1 MFTFAIRVVRPYY
14 KPLAIVVVAM
24 IVETLMG
31 LAAPWPLKLVLDCV
45 IGSHPSPAWLSGFLG
60 SFLGSGKNAVLHF
73 SVFAVVAIAALDG
86 ASSYVDSYFTTSIG
100 QWVAHDLR
108 RIVYD
113 HLQRLSLSY
122 YDRNETGSLISTI
135 TEDIDAVQSFASS
148 SLLNIFI
155 DILTMVGM
163 IGVMFYLEWD
173 FTLIALSITPLL
185 GLFVYRF
192 KHVIKKASREM
203 RKKQSEIVSVV
214 EEGLTSIRVVQAFAQ
229 GEYEEQRLN
238 QKSLETVAAAL
249 RARRVKSLL
258 PSIVQV
264 AVSTG
269 TALVLLYGARLVIAG
284 EMTAGSLVVFLAYL
298 SKLFK
303 PIQDLAKMT
312 NTVAQAAVGLERI
325 KTILDTDERTP
336 ELPNALVARDL
347 SGQIEFRNISFGYDP
362 SRPILMDLSFHISPG
377 QVVGIVG
384 PTGGGKS
391 TIVSL
396 IPRFYDPCS
405 GQVLID
411 GRDVRGFTLKS
422 LRDQISFVLQETQL
436 FHAPIWQNIAYGK
449 PDATRGE
456 IIRAANLANAHEFI
470 GRMEQGYNSMVGERG
485 ATLSGGQRQR
495 IGIARAIIRDTPLL
509 ILDEPT
515 SGLDAESEGLVLEAL
530 GRLIEGKTAL
540 IIAHRMVTIRN
551 ADVILVVKDGS
562 IVESGK
568 HEDLLAFG
576 GLYARLYDAQF
587 NDMGSKVPL
596 TAN

>member
-1 MFTFAIRVVRPYY
+1 MVTFAIRIVRPYY
-14 KPLAIVVVAM
+14 KPLAIVVAAM
-24 IVETLMG
+24 IVETFMG

-45 IGSHPSPAWLSGFLG
+45 IGSHPPPAWFSGSLG
-60 SFLGSGKNAVLHF
+60 SILGGGKNAVLHF
-73 SVFAVVAIAALDG
+73 SVIAVVTIAALDG

-113 HLQRLSLSY
+113 HLHRLSLSY

-163 IGVMFYLEWD
+163 IVVMFYLEFD

-185 GLFVYRF
+185 GIFVYRF
-192 KHVIKKASREM
+192 KHVVKKASREM
-203 RKKQSEIVSVV
+203 REKQSEIVSVV
-214 EEGLTSIRVVQAFAQ
+214 EEGLTSIRVVQAFAR
-229 GEYEEQRLN
+229 GEYEEQRLQ

-249 RARRVKSLL
+249 HARKVKSLL
-258 PSIVQV
+258 PSVVQV

-269 TALVLLYGARLVIAG
+269 TALVLLYGARLVMAG
-284 EMTAGSLVVFLAYL
+284 QMTAGSLVVFLAYL
-298 SKLFK
+298 GKLFK

-312 NTVAQAAVGLERI
+312 STVAQAAVGLERI

-336 ELPNALVARDL
+336 ELPYALVARNL
-347 SGQIEFRNISFGYDP
+347 RGRIEFRNVSFGYDP
-362 SRPILMDLSFHISPG
+362 DRPILKDLSFHISPG
-377 QVVGIVG
+377 QTVGIVG

-396 IPRFYDPCS
+396 IPRFYDPAS
-405 GQVLID
+405 GHVRID
-411 GRDVRGFTLKS
+411 GRDVREFTLKS
-422 LRDQISFVLQETQL
+422 LRNQTSFVLQETQL
-436 FHAPIWQNIAYGK
+436 FRAPIWQNIAYGK

-456 IIRAANLANAHEFI
+456 IIRAARRANAHDFI
-470 GRMEQGYNSMVGERG
+470 ERMDKGYDSMVGERG
-485 ATLSGGQRQR
+485 VTLSGGERQR

-515 SGLDAESEGLVLEAL
+515 SGLDAESERLVLEAL
-530 GRLIEGKTAL
+530 GRLIKGKTAV
-540 IIAHRMVTIRN
+540 IIAHRLATVRN
-551 ADVILVVKDGS
+551 ADLILVVKDGS
-562 IVESGK
+562 IVETGK
-568 HEDLLAFG
+568 HEDLLACG
-576 GLYARLYDAQF
+576 GLYAALYDAQF
-587 NDMGSKVPL
+587 NDIVSK
-596 TAN
+596 